1 MRSLLE
7 TVIEIAIG
15 NLWKSLSVKSFSI
28 LTKPSKPSPKS
39 LKKNGKKS
47 LDVRVGLLR
56 LNYSL
61 KVKN

>member
-1 MRSLLE
+1 MRPLPE
-7 TVIEIAIG
+7 TARETAIE
-15 NLWKSLSVKSFSI
+15 NLWKSLSMKSSSI
-28 LTKPSKPSPKS
+28 STKPSKPSLKS

-47 LDVRVGLLR
+47 LGVRVGLLR